1 MNLNQPHNDF
11 FMQTFSNKKNV
22 SDFIRNFLS
31 KDIANKINYDSI
43 QIVDKEKLKINY
55 KQYKLDLLVDVEI
68 ANTKSNIYFLFEHKS
83 YKDKYTLIQVLS
95 YCTAVWE
102 NNLKNGKLLQP
113 IIPVIFY
120 QSNKGYD
127 LPLNFADY
135 FDVPVDLRKYMV
147 SFSYELF
154 DTSCYRNEDIIK
166 RSHDNLQL
174 AASIMTLK
182 NIFLGKEGLEA
193 IFGYLVK
200 LENDYQAIILE
211 YIFSTVDIELDE
223 LEEIARKGGI
233 EGMPSL
239 AERLETKGREEG
251 IQIGEQRGE
260 LKGKIERSQELL
272 IKLIGKKYGIT
283 ESEKAFIKSVTD
295 LDKLDKATE
304 AILSE
309 DNKETLL
316 DLLR

>member
-1 MNLNQPHNDF
+1 
-11 FMQTFSNKKNV
+11 MQTFSNEKNV

-102 NNLKNGKLLQP
+102 NNLKNGKPLQP

-135 FDVPVDLRKYMV
+135 FDVPEDLRKYMV

-154 DTSCYRNEDIIK
+154 DTSFYRNEDIIK

-174 AASIMTLK
+174 AAAIMTLK
-182 NIFLGKEGLEA
+182 NIFSGKEGLEA
-193 IFGYLVK
+193 IFGCLAK
-200 LENDYQAIILE
+200 LENDYKVIILE
-211 YIFSTVDIELDE
+211 YIFSTVDIALDE

-233 EGMPSL
+233 EDMPSL

-251 IQIGEQRGE
+251 IQIGEQIGE
-260 LKGKIERSQELL
+260 QRGKIERTQELL
-272 IKLIGKKYGIT
+272 IKQMHLKYGIT
-283 ESEKAFIKSVTD
+283 ESEKDFIKSVTD

-304 AILSE
+304 AILFE
-309 DNKETLL
+309 NNKEKLL
-316 DLLR
+316 DLLRPDRPCK